1 MWKVNLIIEQELIKK
16 AKEKLG
22 DMNASI
28 MAELLDLK
36 DFDEKNLKAISPFR
50 NENTA
55 SFVYNK
61 KNYTFHDFGG
71 DGVSV
76 DLIDVLMKKG
86 STYLEAIQKLFEYAD
101 MQYSFGEHNVK
112 TKAKYRYPHD
122 ENGDMKQIYEYW
134 GKRGI
139 SKETLEYL
147 NIGSDGKGNSVI
159 RFYDTNDVLTMVK
172 YRPAKSISKGENK
185 TWCQKDS
192 DTTPLL
198 FNMNRINVNQPLL
211 IVEGE
216 PDAMSAIEAGY
227 FNTVS
232 VPLGAGNFHW
242 IEECWDW
249 LEQFDSIIIA
259 SDNDDAGMKMRKECI
274 YRLGSWRTKYIEI
287 PKEKLLEN
295 GKKIPI
301 NDINDT
307 LQSFGSSYV
316 MAMIIN
322 AKDIPVTS
330 VTDFTEV
337 DDLDISDMNGVT
349 TGIKPLD
356 KELIKIFHGTLT
368 ILSGRPGSG
377 KTSLIDQ
384 TIANTIDDGYPVF
397 LFSKEMPERMSTNWF
412 NFILAGRRN
421 LIEKETNGEKY
432 HVVSIEAKRKIKEYY
447 TKKLY
452 IYKDTESNAIEDVMK
467 SMEDCV
473 RKYGV
478 KLLVLDN
485 LMMLDLDCAETEKNS
500 AQTKLVNDLIKFAS
514 KFNVSVVLIAH
525 PRKTSDMKSDIEMY
539 DIAGSSN
546 IINLAMRSIGLRRVS
561 KKEQEDEKNPFRKY
575 NVVLTIM
582 KDRLLGKAD
591 VQMGLYYDVKSRRFF
606 TDYEEFDHVYKWD
619 NKEYSD
625 KIQYPIEEEQRP
637 FD

>member
-1 MWKVNLIIEQELIKK
+1 MIIEQELIKQ

-22 DMNASI
+22 DRNATI
-28 MAELLDLK
+28 MAELLGLEN
-36 DFDEKNLKAISPFR
+36 FDEKNLKAKSPYR
-50 NENTA
+50 DERTA

-71 DGVSV
+71 DGITL
-76 DLIDVLMKKG
+76 DLIDVLMQHGK
-86 STYLEAIQKLFEYAD
+86 TYLQAIQKLFEYAE
-101 MQYSFGEHNVK
+101 MAYSFGEHNVK
-112 TKAKYRYPHD
+112 TKAQYRYPHD
-122 ENGDMKQIYEYW
+122 ENGDIKQVAEYW

-139 SKETLEYL
+139 SKDTLEYL
-147 NIGSDGKGNSVI
+147 NVGSDEKGNTVF
-159 RFYDTNDVLTMVK
+159 RYYDANDVLTMVK
-172 YRPAKSISKGENK
+172 YRPSRSLSKGENK
-185 TWCQKDS
+185 NWCQKDS
-192 DTTPLL
+192 DTAPIL
-198 FNMNRINVNQPLL
+198 FNMNRINVTQPLL

-216 PDAMSAIEAGY
+216 GDAMSAIESSY

-232 VPLGAGNFHW
+232 IPLGASNFHW

-249 LEQFDSIIIA
+249 LEQFNSIIIA
-259 SDNDDAGMKMRKECI
+259 SDNDEAGLKMRKECI
-274 YRLGSWRTKYIEI
+274 YRLGSWRTKYIEY
-287 PKEKLLEN
+287 PKEKITDS
-295 GKKIPI
+295 GKRIPI
-301 NDINDT
+301 KDMNDT
-307 LQSFGSSYV
+307 LQAFGSSYV
-316 MAMIIN
+316 MSMIIN

-337 DDLDISDMNGVT
+337 DELDISDMNGVT

-384 TIANTIDDGYPVF
+384 TIANTIDDGNPVF

-412 NFILAGRRN
+412 NYILAGRRN
-421 LIEKETNGEKY
+421 LTEKTTLDGEKY
-432 HVVSIEAKRKIKEYY
+432 HVVSMEAKRKIKEHYNN
-447 TKKLY
+447 KLY
-452 IYKDTESNAIEDVMK
+452 IYKDTESNAIEDVMN
-467 SMEDCV
+467 SMEECV

-485 LMMLDLDCAETEKNS
+485 LMMLDLDCNEAEKNT
-500 AQTKLVNDLIKFAS
+500 AQTRLVNDLIKFAS
-514 KFNVSVVLIAH
+514 KFNVAVVLIAH
-525 PRKTSDMKSDIEMY
+525 PRKTQDMKSDIEMY

-561 KKEQEDEKNPFRKY
+561 KKEQEDDKNPFRNY

-606 TDYEEFDHVYKWD
+606 TNYEEFDHVYKWD
-619 NKEYSD
+619 EREYTD
-625 KIQYPIEEEQRP
+625 KIEYPIKEEQRP

>member
-1 MWKVNLIIEQELIKK
+1 LIIEPELIKQ

-22 DMNASI
+22 DRNATL
-28 MAELLDLK
+28 MAELLELE
-36 DFDEKNLKAISPFR
+36 DFDDKNLKARSPYR
-50 NENTA
+50 NEKTA
-55 SFVYNK
+55 SFVFNK

-71 DGVSV
+71 DGSTV
-76 DLIDVLMKKG
+76 DLIDVLMQKG
-86 STYLEAIQKLFEYAD
+86 KTYLESVQKLFEYAD
-101 MQYSFGEHNVK
+101 LKYSFGEHNVK
-112 TKAKYRYPHD
+112 TKAQYRYPHD
-122 ENGDMKQIYEYW
+122 ESGDMQQVIEYW

-139 SKETLEYL
+139 SKNTLEYL
-147 NIGSDGKGNSVI
+147 NVGSDGKGNTVFK
-159 RFYDTNDVLTMVK
+159 FYDTNDVLTMVK
-172 YRPAKSISKGENK
+172 YRPARSIQKGENK
-185 TWCQKDS
+185 NWCQKDS
-192 DTTPLL
+192 DTAPLL
-198 FNMNRINVNQPLL
+198 FNMNRINVTQPLL

-216 PDAMSAIEAGY
+216 GDSMSAIESGF

-259 SDNDDAGMKMRKECI
+259 SDNDEAGMKMRKECI
-274 YRLGSWRTKYIEI
+274 YRLGSWRTKYIEY
-287 PKEKLLEN
+287 PKEKISEN
-295 GKKIPI
+295 NKRIPI
-301 NDINDT
+301 KDMNDT
-307 LQSFGSSYV
+307 LQAFGSSYV
-316 MAMIIN
+316 MSMIIN
-322 AKDIPVTS
+322 AKDIPVAS

-349 TGIKPLD
+349 TGLKPLD

-384 TIANTIDDGYPVF
+384 TIANTIDDGHPVF

-421 LIEKETNGEKY
+421 LVEKETNGERY
-432 HVVSIEAKRKIKEYY
+432 HVVSMESKRRIKDYY
-447 TKKLY
+447 AKKLY
-452 IYKDTESNAIEDVMK
+452 IYKDTEANSIEEVMK
-467 SMEDCV
+467 SMEGCV

-485 LMMLDLDCAETEKNS
+485 LMMLDLDCAETEKNT

-525 PRKTSDMKSDIEMY
+525 PRKTTDMRSDIEMY

-606 TDYEEFDHVYKWD
+606 TDYNEFDHIYKWD
-619 NKEYSD
+619 TKRYTD

>member
-1 MWKVNLIIEQELIKK
+1 LIIDNDKIKE

-22 DMNASI
+22 DKNATI
-28 MAELLDLK
+28 IAELLELE
-36 DFDEKNLKAISPFR
+36 DFDEKNLKAKSPYR
-50 NENTA
+50 DERTA

-61 KNYTFHDFGG
+61 KNFTFHDFGG
-71 DGVSV
+71 EGISV
-76 DLIDVLMKKG
+76 DLIDVLMQKKN
-86 STYLEAIQKLFEYAD
+86 TYLEAVQKLFEYAD
-101 MQYSFGEHNVK
+101 IEYAFGEHNVK
-112 TKAKYRYPHD
+112 TKTKYRYPHD
-122 ENGDMKQIYEYW
+122 ENGDMAQVIEYW
-134 GKRGI
+134 GKRGM
-139 SKETLEYL
+139 SKDTLEYL
-147 NIGSDGKGNSVI
+147 NVGSDGKGNTV
-159 RFYDTNDVLTMVK
+159 FKYYDTNDVLTMVK
-172 YRPAKSISKGENK
+172 YRPARSLKHGENK
-185 TWCQKDS
+185 NWCQSDS
-192 DTTPLL
+192 DTSPLL
-198 FNMNRINVNQPLL
+198 FNMNRINVTQPLL

-216 PDAMSAIEAGY
+216 GDAMSAIEAGY

-232 VPLGAGNFHW
+232 VPLGAGNLHW
-242 IEECWDW
+242 IEENWDW
-249 LEQFDSIIIA
+249 LEQFNSIIVA
-259 SDNDDAGMKMRKECI
+259 SDNDDAGQKMKKECI
-274 YRLGSWRTKYIEI
+274 YRLGSWRTKYVEY
-287 PKEKLLEN
+287 PKEKILDN
-295 GKKIPI
+295 GKKMPI
-301 NDINDT
+301 KDMNDT
-307 LQSFGSSYV
+307 LQAFGSGYV
-316 MAMIIN
+316 MSMIIN
-322 AKDIPVTS
+322 AKDVPVSS

-337 DDLDISDMNGVT
+337 DDLDISDMNGIT

-384 TIANTIDDGYPVF
+384 AIANTIDNDDSVF

-421 LIEKETNGEKY
+421 LVEKVSGDGEKY
-432 HVVSIEAKRKIKEYY
+432 HVVSVEAKRKIKDYY
-447 TKKLY
+447 AKKLY

-485 LMMLDLDCAETEKNS
+485 LMMLDLDCAEAEKNT

-514 KFNVSVVLIAH
+514 KFNVSVCLIAH
-525 PRKTSDMKSDIEMY
+525 PRKTQQMNTEIEMY

-561 KKEQEDEKNPFRKY
+561 KKEQEDEKNPFRNY

-606 TDYEEFDHVYKWD
+606 TDYDEFDHVYKWD
-619 NKEYSD
+619 DKEYTN
-625 KIQYPIEEEQRP
+625 KIEYPIKEEQRP

>member
-1 MWKVNLIIEQELIKK
+1 MIVDKELIEKAKIKLGDKNATFISELLNLEDFDDKNKK
-16 AKEKLG
+16 AKCPYHKE
-22 DMNASI
+22 DS
-28 MAELLDLK
+28 
-36 DFDEKNLKAISPFR
+36 
-50 NENTA
+50 A
-55 SFVYNK
+55 SFVYNPK
-61 KNYTFHDFGG
+61 LYNMHCFGCQTT
-71 DGVSV
+71 V
-76 DLIDVLMKKG
+76 DIIDVLMQQGLTFLDATK
-86 STYLEAIQKLFEYAD
+86 KLFEFAEVE
-101 MQYSFGEHNVK
+101 YSFGEKNVK
-112 TKAKYRYPHD
+112 TRAKYRYPHD
-122 ENGDMKQIYEYW
+122 EDGDKKQINEYW

-139 SKETLEYL
+139 SSDTLEYL
-147 NIGSDGKGNSVI
+147 NIGSDGKGNTVI
-159 RFYDTNDVLTMVK
+159 RYYDTNDVLTMVK
-172 YRPAKSISKGENK
+172 YRPANSIKKGDIKN
-185 TWCQKDS
+185 WCQKDS

-216 PDAMSAIEAGY
+216 PDAMSAIESGY

-249 LEQFDSIIIA
+249 LEQFSSIIIA
-259 SDNDDAGMKMRKECI
+259 SDNDEAGLKMRKECI
-274 YRLGSWRTKYIEI
+274 YRLGSWRTKFVEY
-287 PKEKLLEN
+287 PKEKVLES
-295 GKKIPI
+295 GRKIPI
-301 NDINDT
+301 NDMNDT
-307 LQSFGSSYV
+307 LQAFGSSYV
-316 MAMIIN
+316 MSMIIN

-330 VTDFTEV
+330 VTDFTDV
-337 DDLDISDMNGVT
+337 DDLDISDMSGVA
-349 TGIKPLD
+349 TGLSPLD
-356 KELIKIFHGTLT
+356 KELIKIFFGTLT

-384 TIANTIDDGYPVF
+384 TIANTIDDGTPVF
-397 LFSKEMPERMSTNWF
+397 MFSKEMPERMSANWF

-421 LIEKETNGEKY
+421 LVEKNTSEGEKY
-432 HVVSIEAKRKIKEYY
+432 RVVSFEAKRKIREYY
-447 TKKLY
+447 NKKLY
-452 IYKDTESNAIEDVMK
+452 IYKDTESNSVEDVLK

-485 LMMLDLDCAETEKNS
+485 LMMLDLDCAETEKNT
-500 AQTKLVNDLIKFAS
+500 AQTKLVNELIKFAS

-525 PRKTSDMKSDIEMY
+525 PRKTQDMKADIEMY

-591 VQMGLYYDVKSRRFF
+591 VQMGLYYDVQSRRFF
-606 TDYEEFDHVYKWD
+606 TNYNEFDHKYNWD
-619 NKEYSD
+619 ERQYSD
-625 KIQYPIEEEQRP
+625 KIPYPVEPEQRP